1 MNQRIRNKLSWVFL
15 LIMLCIVHHSAVA
28 AISSKEI
35 KSVQIQVS
43 LNKSKLITIDG
54 NVVEI
59 SQGNPQVA
67 DFPVAEEA
75 AETSF
80 YPPNQI
86 LIRGKSLGTTNLYLW
101 GANQKLL
108 QILDIEVTH
117 DLDTLKAKLH
127 ELLPHENIAVRSSQ
141 KNIVLSGEVSSLSN
155 MKAAM
160 DLAGSFLG
168 LSSTLGGGGGGGG
181 GGQGNINV
189 STSSA
194 QPRVDPSKGG
204 QPTIINLMSVGGAQ

>member
-1 MNQRIRNKLSWVFL
+1 MNQKISNKLSWIFS
-15 LIMLCIVHHSAVA
+15 LILLCIVHHSAVA
-28 AISSKEI
+28 AMSSKEI

-43 LNKSKLITIDG
+43 LNKSKLITIDD

-117 DLDTLKAKLH
+117 DLESLKAKLN
-127 ELLPHENIAVRSSQ
+127 ELLPDENIAVRSSQ
-141 KNIVLSGEVSSLSN
+141 KNIVLSGEVSALDK
-155 MKAAM
+155 MQAAI
-160 DLAGSFLG
+160 DLAQGYLG
-168 LSSTLGGGGGGGG
+168 TSSALGGGGSGGAGG
-181 GGQGNINV
+181 NGNINV
-189 STSSA
+189 STNTCQANSR
-194 QPRVDPSKGG
+194 PK
-204 QPTIINLMSVGGAQ
+204 